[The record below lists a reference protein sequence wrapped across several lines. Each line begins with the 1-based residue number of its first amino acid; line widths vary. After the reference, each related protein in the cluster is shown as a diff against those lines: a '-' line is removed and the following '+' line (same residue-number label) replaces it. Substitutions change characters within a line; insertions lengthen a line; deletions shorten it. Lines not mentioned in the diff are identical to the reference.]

1 MRYVNLSTI
10 LVYRLVSQKT
20 KARFPTYQS
29 LVDAKLMLPDE
40 AKRLLKVEAKVRHES
55 SWMPIVWA
63 NKLLQKARAEGK
75 IKIEPPV
82 FANLISSLDYVEGC
96 NRKIL
101 NYGWVNFPLA
111 YTQVATASVCVYCM
125 AALFGRQ
132 YLQPN
137 EGALNSDVFPNAN
150 VTFASGKPFSTHT
163 PDFYLPFF
171 TFIELLSYMGWI
183 KVAETLLN
191 PFGEDDEDFQVN
203 YMIDRN
209 LQVIGIINCMLTQ
222 PMYCICF

>member
-1 MRYVNLSTI
+1 MRYINLSTI
-10 LVYRLVSQKT
+10 LVYRLVSNET

-29 LVDAKLMLPDE
+29 LVDAKLMLPIE
-40 AKRLLKVEAKVRHES
+40 VERMHKVESKAKHES
-55 SWMPIVWA
+55 SWVPIVWA
-63 NKLLQKARAEGK
+63 SKLLQKARTEGM

-111 YTQVATASVCVYCM
+111 YTQVASVSVMVYCI

-137 EGALNSDVFPNAN
+137 EKALSPDIFPNAN
-150 VTFASGKPFSTHT
+150 VTYASGKPFSAHT
-163 PDFYLPFF
+163 PDFYLPIF

-191 PFGEDDEDFQVN
+191 PFGDDDEDFQVN

-209 LQVIGIINCMLTQ
+209 LQVNKIICSR
-222 PMYCICF
+222 

>member
-10 LVYRLVSQKT
+10 LVYRLVSL
-20 KARFPTYQS
+20 KAKSRFPNYQS
-29 LVDAKLMLPDE
+29 LVDAKLMLPIEVERLQRVD
-40 AKRLLKVEAKVRHES
+40 AKTPHES
-55 SWMPIVWA
+55 TWVPILWA
-63 NKLLQKARAEGK
+63 SKLLQKARTQGK
-75 IKIEPPV
+75 VTIEPPV

-111 YTQVATASVCVYCM
+111 YTQVATVSVFVYCI

-132 YLQPN
+132 YLQPSE
-137 EGALNSDVFPNAN
+137 EGLNPEIFPHTN

-191 PFGEDDEDFQVN
+191 PFGDDDEDFQVN

-209 LQVIGIINCMLTQ
+209 LQVYHYETNC
-222 PMYCICF
+222 Y